1 MTLEQEV
8 EKFFQTNTKFYS
20 IYDVQKKLGL
30 RSNQK
35 ESLQTILTKLE
46 SQGKIYYDN
55 GKYIHVPSDFYLRFG
70 TLKMSQKKNYYIK
83 TFAKEI
89 ILIPKENV
97 LKTDAHLGDKVF
109 VELLPKEKGV
119 QENIGVIRR
128 VVQAATLCEA
138 NFLKTTLLIDKL
150 HRYYIMM
157 ENKPIYLKPHD
168 LNGAFAG
175 DEVSI
180 YTEKK
185 DGHNAFK
192 VVEVIKQKE
201 KYRIF
206 VKKNQSWY
214 STENH
219 LYKASLNET
228 DFYLDGTKILA
239 LYEYDKKTKTFSI
252 SCKKVITENIEEWI
266 REYAAE
272 HGFKA
277 SFSEE
282 SLKECSFITK
292 MKQKEE
298 RADLRDLQVISI
310 DPENAK
316 DLDDA
321 ISLEKKKNGYRLY
334 VHIADVDFFV
344 PFSSS
349 LFQEAIHR
357 GTSCYLGNIVIPQLP
372 EVLSNHVCSLK
383 EKEERLTK
391 TMMIDVDY
399 NGDIIDFQIFRSVIC
414 NQKQMTYEKADLF
427 LEQGLIEQD
436 YQPFQKMLLEMN
448 ELSAILQT
456 RRMKRGYL
464 PLNVLELQAVINQNH
479 IVSKLLET
487 KNGPAH
493 RMIENFMLLAN
504 EAVTDYFYWLNLPFV
519 YRNHDSPSLSKL
531 YRLKKE
537 LASLQYKTRGIK
549 ELQIQKKY
557 QQYLTTICRGCSEN
571 EQKYIMTLFL
581 QSLEKAYYSNE
592 NIGHFGLALKRYGTV
607 TSPIRRGCDLV
618 NHAVMSEFLTN
629 GLTSSKLDEIKE
641 FISQN
646 VERLNTQELASEE
659 LEKDIKKY
667 LLEEYAHQFIDEVFD
682 ATIEFITEKEVF
694 IRTTNNILG
703 MIPILGEDRVDRF
716 HHTYIS
722 GNQTYRAKDTIKV
735 RLTSATLTK
744 NAYCV
749 FSKENNLNLKRN
761 L

>member
-1 MTLEQEV
+1 
-8 EKFFQTNTKFYS
+8 
-20 IYDVQKKLGL
+20 
-30 RSNQK
+30 
-35 ESLQTILTKLE
+35 
-46 SQGKIYYDN
+46 
-55 GKYIHVPSDFYLRFG
+55 
-70 TLKMSQKKNYYIK
+70 
-83 TFAKEI
+83 
-89 ILIPKENV
+89 
-97 LKTDAHLGDKVF
+97 
-109 VELLPKEKGV
+109 
-119 QENIGVIRR
+119 
-128 VVQAATLCEA
+128 
-138 NFLKTTLLIDKL
+138 
-150 HRYYIMM
+150 
-157 ENKPIYLKPHD
+157 
-168 LNGAFAG
+168 
-175 DEVSI
+175 
-180 YTEKK
+180 
-185 DGHNAFK
+185 
-192 VVEVIKQKE
+192 
-201 KYRIF
+201 
-206 VKKNQSWY
+206 
-214 STENH
+214 
-219 LYKASLNET
+219 
-228 DFYLDGTKILA
+228 
-239 LYEYDKKTKTFSI
+239 
-252 SCKKVITENIEEWI
+252 
-266 REYAAE
+266 
-272 HGFKA
+272 
-277 SFSEE
+277 
-282 SLKECSFITK
+282 

-321 ISLEKKKNGYRLY
+321 ISLQKKKNGYRLY

-372 EVLSNHVCSLK
+372 EVLSNHICSLK

-646 VERLNTQELASEE
+646 VERLNTQEVASEE

-667 LLEEYAHQFIDEVFD
+667 LLEEYVHQFIDEVFD